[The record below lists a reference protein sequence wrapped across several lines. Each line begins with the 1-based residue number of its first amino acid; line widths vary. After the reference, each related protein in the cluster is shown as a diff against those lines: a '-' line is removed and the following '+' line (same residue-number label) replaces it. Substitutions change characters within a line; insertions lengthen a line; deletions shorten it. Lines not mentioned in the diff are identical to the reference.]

1 MEQIKKKRRIA
12 LAGKYVAL
20 IGVCLVCLTGCSQV
34 TSKKLVDNAAKNM
47 EKEKSFANTVK
58 LDFQVDEVVD
68 SMGVSMEMEMEST
81 ASPRAGHAKGTAKV
95 NVKGTEVASDME
107 IYQVTEGNE
116 HVTYSSIYD
125 EWTKETAGASSQIG
139 VNENFFQSAKEP
151 MEAFHLSEETVEVEG
166 KECYQMYGDIPCKEL
181 TDFLGE
187 EMIYAFGL
195 LELPEMDTV
204 ENMKIPVIF
213 DVYKEEMLPARMIVD
228 MKEALENL
236 YDSYGEGKNV
246 SDFTIELIFRDYGKV
261 PQIQVP
267 QEVKEAAE

>member
-1 MEQIKKKRRIA
+1 MDQIKKKRRVA
-12 LAGKYVAL
+12 LTGKYVAL
-20 IGVCLVCLTGCSQV
+20 IGVCLACLTGCSQV

-58 LDFQVDEVVD
+58 LDFQVDAVVD

-81 ASPRAGHAKGTAKV
+81 ASPRAGHAAGTAKV
-95 NVKGTEVASDME
+95 NVKGTEVASEME

-151 MEAFHLSEETVEVEG
+151 MEAFHLSKETVEVEG

-228 MKEALENL
+228 MKEAVENL